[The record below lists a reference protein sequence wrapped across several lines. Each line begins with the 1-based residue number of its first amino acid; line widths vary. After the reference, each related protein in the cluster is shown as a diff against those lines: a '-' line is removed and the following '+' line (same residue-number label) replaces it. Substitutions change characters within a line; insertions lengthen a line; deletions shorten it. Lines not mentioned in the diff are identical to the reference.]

1 MRGRTTLAIIA
12 IGLALVLLFLL
23 APRLRLQT
31 AAGEARAQ
39 TAPVRITQQIDG
51 HADGSEPAGVDTPDR
66 TAAGLSLH
74 PGPQHS
80 GVNPDGTLSSGT
92 LLIGDSLTAG
102 LVLSMRSHGTLGKA
116 RYIGIPTYSLSRFRS
131 SPYYIDED
139 TAAIGLRA
147 VCSPEF
153 SGLSIAEAV
162 RRAGESVEA
171 IYFML
176 GTNQSAEVTVE
187 RYSEVLRYLCDCC
200 PDATV
205 YAETIP
211 YSRRGLS
218 DYERVNAVI
227 YEAVMEL
234 RHEGSDRIF
243 VLDICS
249 AIGKDHNLADGLHI
263 DDEGLVAWRDAI
275 VERALNI
282 Y

>member
-12 IGLALVLLFLL
+12 LGLALVLLFLL
-23 APRLRLQT
+23 TPRLRLQT

-39 TAPVRITQQIDG
+39 TAPVRITQLISE
-51 HADGSEPAGVDTPDR
+51 HADGSEPIGDGASEQTAGEF
-66 TAAGLSLH
+66 SLR

-80 GVNPDGTLSSGT
+80 GVNPDGTLGSGAM
-92 LLIGDSLTAG
+92 LIGDSLTAG
-102 LVLSMRSHGTLGKA
+102 LVISMRSHGTLGKA

-131 SPYYIDED
+131 SPYHIDED
-139 TAAIGLRA
+139 TAAIGLSA

-153 SGLSIAEAV
+153 SGLSFAEAV
-162 RRAGESVEA
+162 RQAGQSVEA

-200 PDATV
+200 PEATI

-211 YSRRGLS
+211 YSRSGLS
-218 DYERVNAVI
+218 DYERVNTAI
-227 YEAVMEL
+227 YEAVTEL
-234 RHEGSDRIF
+234 RHEGSERIF

-249 AIGKDHNLADGLHI
+249 AVGKDHNLADGLHI